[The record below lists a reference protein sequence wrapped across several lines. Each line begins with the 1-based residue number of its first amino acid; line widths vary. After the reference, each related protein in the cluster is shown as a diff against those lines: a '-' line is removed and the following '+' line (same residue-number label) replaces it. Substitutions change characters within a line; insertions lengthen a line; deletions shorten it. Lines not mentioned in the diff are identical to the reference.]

1 MATILSIPNDES
13 AILARAVD
21 PSNWKLTPDAAQALA
36 ELKLSEQDKQR
47 MDELATKAR
56 AGELSADDEIEIDN
70 YRQVGCLIE
79 LMKSK
84 ARLFLRNASA

>member
-1 MATILSIPNDES
+1 MAICSTPNDET

-21 PSNWKLTPDAAQALA
+21 PANWKLAPDAAQALV
-36 ELKLSEQDKQR
+36 ELKLAGDDQQR
-47 MDELATKAR
+47 MSELAEKAR
-56 AGELSADDEIEIDN
+56 AGELTADDEIEIDN

-79 LMKSK
+79 LLKSK